1 MKEDGRASQNH
12 ETEQQDYEGEEN
24 SIAELA
30 KQPPFEERETAD
42 AISREELSRIAQ
54 SSRNLAA
61 GLESDYYRYVRS
73 QARKH
78 DMPYEDLLATVRQE
92 NKDFRFG
99 GDLRSKTKF
108 YHSTSM
114 ESLGAILASGQLLSR
129 SERAK
134 RGEDLS
140 NIPGSSSE
148 KVQFTH
154 DSFNQ
159 EGELTESGFGSTVGA
174 IGSEVSFVFG
184 GDLIDED
191 SFDAAAYYPNV
202 DKVDIA
208 QKCLAIVVKKPEQLE
223 QVKKMVEAQQI
234 NVPVYLASEYDP
246 KSSPKDLDIRKKRAL
261 VEHANTRNQAEIQA
275 QTEQLENPEVEEA
288 EVEEPEVVE
297 GEEAAGFPA
306 ESAEQPLTAEFLT
319 ESELGAVARAV
330 DGTDMD
336 ARALMAICQGS
347 RSAFEK
353 SGIIY
358 TSLKDMLEKTLTR
371 NAESR
376 TAQNYGEEQ
385 TR

>member
-1 MKEDGRASQNH
+1 M
-12 ETEQQDYEGEEN
+12 
-24 SIAELA
+24 
-30 KQPPFEERETAD
+30 
-42 AISREELSRIAQ
+42 
-54 SSRNLAA
+54 
-61 GLESDYYRYVRS
+61 
-73 QARKH
+73 
-78 DMPYEDLLATVRQE
+78 
-92 NKDFRFG
+92 
-99 GDLRSKTKF
+99 
-108 YHSTSM
+108 
-114 ESLGAILASGQLLSR
+114 
-129 SERAK
+129 
-134 RGEDLS
+134 
-140 NIPGSSSE
+140 
-148 KVQFTH
+148 QFTH

-358 TSLKDMLEKTLTR
+358 TSLKDMLEKTLAR

-385 TR
+385 TRQTVYMDTMKRDYANSLTAINDLRKASLTLPGAIRNQMIFHIQHIENNLHMAMQIINRPNNPAKIDRAPNIPAEKRASDNAELTEISEQMRYEQ